1 MGRFLEIVS
10 LNYEEAK
17 SASKRM
23 LGKYGMK
30 FNEDIFTET
39 LLKCDRLHGMEYLTE
54 KEISTYFLK
63 ALKNNSL
70 TEIRRNRKFASVVEE
85 TVPAINTHYDANE
98 TVVHALIKDKYGEYD
113 AENFIR
119 HAYGEKYKD
128 IGQGFNK
135 DRYREIR
142 QYLKSVLGV

>member
-17 SASKRM
+17 SAAKRM
-23 LGKYGMK
+23 LGKHGIK
-30 FNEDIFTET
+30 FSEDIFTET
-39 LLKCDRLHGMEYLTE
+39 LMKCDTLHGSEYLNE
-54 KEISTYFLK
+54 KEVSTYFLK

-70 TEIRRNRKFASVVEE
+70 TNIRRNKRFVSVTEE
-85 TVPAINTHYDANE
+85 TAPVINAHCDASE
-98 TVVHALIKDKYGEYD
+98 TVVHALIRDKYGETD

-119 HAYGEKYKD
+119 HAYGEKYKE
-128 IGQGFNK
+128 IGREFNK

-142 QYLKSVLGV
+142 QYLKSVLAL